1 MAPPLETDAV
11 VIGAGPAGLF
21 QVFELGLLGIQAHV
35 IDALPAP
42 GGQCIELYPDKPIYD
57 IPGLPFCTGRE
68 LTERLVQQIQPFG
81 ATFHLNQEVASV
93 QRQADRRFLVQTSQG
108 TRLLSKTVFIAGGVG
123 AFQPRML
130 QVPGLERF
138 HNRQVFYRAQDP
150 AALAGQHVVVMG
162 DDDTALEWALRLAQD
177 DEQDDEQDNAQ
188 VSPQHSGQTS
198 TQSVT
203 KQARSVT
210 LLHRRD
216 AFRAAPATVAR
227 MRERCQAGAM
237 RFMAGQIVG
246 FTEEQDRLTHLQ
258 VTGPDDR
265 TEQLPVDS
273 LLPFL
278 GLSPKLGPIAQW
290 GLALER
296 KQLVVDTEKFET
308 SEPGIFA
315 VGDVNTYPG
324 KKKLIVCGFHEATL
338 AAYAA
343 CAYVFPEQKVQLQY
357 TTTSPRLHELLG
369 VIPPKS

>member
-21 QVFELGLLGIQAHV
+21 QVFELGLLEIRAHV
-35 IDALPAP
+35 IDTLPMP

-68 LTERLVQQIQPFG
+68 LTDRLLQQIQPLG
-81 ATFHLNQEVASV
+81 PTFHLNQEVASV
-93 QRQADRRFLVQTSQG
+93 QRQADQRFLVQTSQG

-123 AFQPRML
+123 AFQPRTL
-130 QVPGLERF
+130 KVPGLERF
-138 HNRQVFYRAQDP
+138 HDQQVFYRVRDP
-150 AALAGQHVVVMG
+150 AAFAGQNLVVMG
-162 DDDTALEWALRLAQD
+162 DDDTALGWAIHFAQD
-177 DEQDDEQDNAQ
+177 G
-188 VSPQHSGQTS
+188 PHR
-198 TQSVT
+198 
-203 KQARSVT
+203 ARSVT
-210 LLHRRD
+210 LLHRRE
-216 AFRAAPATVAR
+216 AFRAAPATVEH
-227 MRERCQAGAM
+227 MRELCASGAM
-237 RFMAGQIVG
+237 RFVAGQIVG
-246 FTEEQDRLTHLQ
+246 FAEDQGRLNHLQ
-258 VTGPDDR
+258 VMDQDDR
-265 TEQLPVDS
+265 NQAVPVDS

-315 VGDVNTYPG
+315 VGDINTYPG

-343 CAYVFPEQKVQLQY
+343 CAYVFPDEKVQLQY

-369 VIPPKS
+369 VIPPKT

>member
-21 QVFELGLLGIQAHV
+21 QVFELGLLEIRAHV
-35 IDALPAP
+35 IDTLPVP

-68 LTERLVQQIQPFG
+68 LTDRLLQQIQPFG

-93 QRQADRRFLVQTSQG
+93 QRQADQRFLVQTSQG

-123 AFQPRML
+123 AFQPRTL
-130 QVPGLERF
+130 KVPGLERF
-138 HNRQVFYRAQDP
+138 HDQQVFYRVRDP
-150 AALAGQHVVVMG
+150 AAFAGQHLVVMG
-162 DDDTALEWALRLAQD
+162 DDDTALGWAVHFAQD
-177 DEQDDEQDNAQ
+177 G
-188 VSPQHSGQTS
+188 PQ
-198 TQSVT
+198 
-203 KQARSVT
+203 QARSVT

-216 AFRAAPATVAR
+216 AFRAAPATVER
-227 MRERCQAGAM
+227 MRELCESGAM
-237 RFMAGQIVG
+237 RFVAGQIVG
-246 FTEEQDRLTHLQ
+246 FEEAQGTLTHLQ
-258 VTGPDDR
+258 VMGPDDR
-265 TEQLPVDS
+265 TQAVPVDS

-315 VGDVNTYPG
+315 VGDINTYPG

-343 CAYVFPEQKVQLQY
+343 CAYVFPDLKVQLQY

-369 VIPPKS
+369 VIPPKT

>member
-21 QVFELGLLGIQAHV
+21 QVFELGLLEIRAHV
-35 IDALPAP
+35 IDTLPVP

-68 LTERLVQQIQPFG
+68 LTDRLLQQIQPFG

-93 QRQADRRFLVQTSQG
+93 QRQADQRFLVQTSQG

-123 AFQPRML
+123 AFQPRTL
-130 QVPGLERF
+130 KVPGLERF
-138 HNRQVFYRAQDP
+138 HDQQVFYRVRDP
-150 AALAGQHVVVMG
+150 AAFAGQHLVVMG
-162 DDDTALEWALRLAQD
+162 DDDTALGWAVHFAQD
-177 DEQDDEQDNAQ
+177 G
-188 VSPQHSGQTS
+188 PQ
-198 TQSVT
+198 
-203 KQARSVT
+203 QARSVT

-216 AFRAAPATVAR
+216 AFRAAPATVER
-227 MRERCQAGAM
+227 MRELCESGAM
-237 RFMAGQIVG
+237 RFVAGQIVG
-246 FTEEQDRLTHLQ
+246 FEEAQGTLTHLQ
-258 VTGPDDR
+258 VMGPDDR
-265 TEQLPVDS
+265 TQAVPVDS

-343 CAYVFPEQKVQLQY
+343 CAYVFPDEKVQLQY
-357 TTTSPRLHELLG
+357 TTTSPRLHQLLG
-369 VIPPKS
+369 VTPLSTN

>member
-21 QVFELGLLGIQAHV
+21 QVFELGLLEIRAHV
-35 IDALPAP
+35 IDTLPMP

-68 LTERLVQQIQPFG
+68 LTERLLQQIQPFG

-93 QRQADRRFLVQTSQG
+93 QRQADQRFLVQTSQG

-123 AFQPRML
+123 AFQPRTL
-130 QVPGLERF
+130 RVPGLERF
-138 HNRQVFYRAQDP
+138 HDQQVFYRVRDP
-150 AALAGQHVVVMG
+150 AAFAGQHLVVMG
-162 DDDTALEWALRLAQD
+162 DDHTALGWAVHFAQD
-177 DEQDDEQDNAQ
+177 G
-188 VSPQHSGQTS
+188 PQ
-198 TQSVT
+198 
-203 KQARSVT
+203 QARSVT

-216 AFRAAPATVAR
+216 AFRAAPATVER
-227 MRERCQAGAM
+227 MRELCESGAM
-237 RFMAGQIVG
+237 RFVAGQIVG
-246 FTEEQDRLTHLQ
+246 FEETQGTLTHLQ
-258 VTGPDDR
+258 VMGPDDR
-265 TEQLPVDS
+265 TQAVPVDS

-343 CAYVFPEQKVQLQY
+343 CAYVFPDEKVQLQY
-357 TTTSPRLHELLG
+357 TTTSPRLHQLLG
-369 VIPPKS
+369 VTPAPD

>member
-21 QVFELGLLGIQAHV
+21 QVFELGLLEIRAHV
-35 IDALPAP
+35 IDTLPMP

-68 LTERLVQQIQPFG
+68 LTDRLLQQIQPFG

-93 QRQADRRFLVQTSQG
+93 QRQADQRFLVQTSQG

-123 AFQPRML
+123 AFQPRPL
-130 QVPGLERF
+130 KVPGLERF
-138 HNRQVFYRAQDP
+138 HDQQVFYRVRDP
-150 AALAGQHVVVMG
+150 AAFAGQHLVVMG
-162 DDDTALEWALRLAQD
+162 DDDTALGWAVHFAQD
-177 DEQDDEQDNAQ
+177 G
-188 VSPQHSGQTS
+188 PQ
-198 TQSVT
+198 
-203 KQARSVT
+203 QARSVT

-216 AFRAAPATVAR
+216 TFRAAQATVER
-227 MRERCQAGAM
+227 MRELCESGAM
-237 RFMAGQIVG
+237 RFVAGQIVG
-246 FTEEQDRLTHLQ
+246 FEETQGTLTHLQ
-258 VTGPDDR
+258 VMGPDDR
-265 TEQLPVDS
+265 TQAVPVDS

-308 SEPGIFA
+308 SEPGVFA

-343 CAYVFPEQKVQLQY
+343 CAYVFPDEKVQLQY
-357 TTTSPRLHELLG
+357 TTTSPRLHQLLG
-369 VIPPKS
+369 VTPAPD

>member
-1 MAPPLETDAV
+1 MATPLETDAV

-21 QVFELGLLGIQAHV
+21 QVFELGLLEIRAHV
-35 IDALPAP
+35 IDTLPVP

-68 LTERLVQQIQPFG
+68 LTERLLQQIQPFG

-93 QRQADRRFLVQTSQG
+93 QRQADQRFLVQTSQG

-123 AFQPRML
+123 AFQPRTL
-130 QVPGLERF
+130 KVPGLERF
-138 HNRQVFYRAQDP
+138 HDQQVFYRVGDT
-150 AALAGQHVVVMG
+150 AAFAGQHLVVMG
-162 DDDTALEWALRLAQD
+162 DDDTALESALRLAQ
-177 DEQDDEQDNAQ
+177 QG
-188 VSPQHSGQTS
+188 PH
-198 TQSVT
+198 
-203 KQARSVT
+203 QARSVT

-216 AFRAAPATVAR
+216 AFRAASATVER
-227 MRERCQAGAM
+227 MRQCCLAGAM
-237 RFMAGQIVG
+237 RFLAGQIVG
-246 FTEEQDRLTHLQ
+246 FTEDQGRLTHLQ
-258 VTGPDDR
+258 VISPDDH
-265 TEQLPVDS
+265 TEHLPVDS

-278 GLSPKLGPIAQW
+278 GLSPKLGPIAEW

-343 CAYVFPEQKVQLQY
+343 CAYVFPDEKVQLQY
-357 TTTSPRLHELLG
+357 TTTSPRLHQLLG
-369 VIPPKS
+369 VTPAPD

>member
-1 MAPPLETDAV
+1 MASPLETDAV

-21 QVFELGLLGIQAHV
+21 QVFELGLLEIRAHV
-35 IDALPAP
+35 IDTLPVP

-93 QRQADRRFLVQTSQG
+93 QRQADQRFLVQTSQG

-123 AFQPRML
+123 AFQPRTL
-130 QVPGLERF
+130 KVPGLESF
-138 HNRQVFYRAQDP
+138 HDQQVFYRVRDP
-150 AALAGQHVVVMG
+150 AAFAGQHLVVMG
-162 DDDTALEWALRLAQD
+162 DDDSALGWAIHFAQD
-177 DEQDDEQDNAQ
+177 E
-188 VSPQHSGQTS
+188 PHR
-198 TQSVT
+198 
-203 KQARSVT
+203 ARSVT

-216 AFRAAPATVAR
+216 AFRAAPATVER
-227 MRERCQAGAM
+227 MRALCVSGAM

-246 FTEEQDRLTHLQ
+246 FAETQGRLTHLR
-258 VTGPDDR
+258 VTGADDR
-265 TEQLPVDS
+265 AHTVPVDI
-273 LLPFL
+273 LLPCL
-278 GLSPKLGPIAQW
+278 GLSPKLGPIAEW
-290 GLALER
+290 GLCLER
-296 KQLVVDTEKFET
+296 KQLVVDTESFET

-343 CAYVFPEQKVQLQY
+343 CAYVFPDQKVPLEY
-357 TTTSPRLHELLG
+357 TTTSPRLHALLG
-369 VIPPKS
+369 VTPPRT

>member
-21 QVFELGLLGIQAHV
+21 QVFELGLLEIRAHV
-35 IDALPAP
+35 IDTLPVP

-68 LTERLVQQIQPFG
+68 LTDRLLQQIQPFG

-93 QRQADRRFLVQTSQG
+93 QRQADQRFLVQTSQG

-123 AFQPRML
+123 AFQPRTL
-130 QVPGLERF
+130 RVPGLERF
-138 HNRQVFYRAQDP
+138 HDQQVFYRVRDP
-150 AALAGQHVVVMG
+150 AAFAGQHLVVMG
-162 DDDTALEWALRLAQD
+162 DDDTALGWAVNFAQD
-177 DEQDDEQDNAQ
+177 G
-188 VSPQHSGQTS
+188 PQ
-198 TQSVT
+198 
-203 KQARSVT
+203 QARSVT

-216 AFRAAPATVAR
+216 AFRAAPATVER
-227 MRERCQAGAM
+227 MRELCESGAM
-237 RFMAGQIVG
+237 RFVAGQIVG
-246 FTEEQDRLTHLQ
+246 FEEAQGTLTHLQ
-258 VTGPDDR
+258 VMGPDDR
-265 TEQLPVDS
+265 TQAVPVDS

-343 CAYVFPEQKVQLQY
+343 CAYVFPDEKVQLQY
-357 TTTSPRLHELLG
+357 TTTSPRLHQLLG
-369 VIPPKS
+369 VTPAPD

>member
-21 QVFELGLLGIQAHV
+21 QVFELGLLEIRAHV
-35 IDALPAP
+35 IDTLPVP

-68 LTERLVQQIQPFG
+68 LTDRLLQQIQPFG

-93 QRQADRRFLVQTSQG
+93 QRQADQRFLVQTSQG

-123 AFQPRML
+123 AFQPRPL
-130 QVPGLERF
+130 KVPGLERF
-138 HNRQVFYRAQDP
+138 HDQQVFYRVRDP
-150 AALAGQHVVVMG
+150 AAFAGQHLVVMG
-162 DDDTALEWALRLAQD
+162 DDHTALGWAVHFAQD
-177 DEQDDEQDNAQ
+177 G
-188 VSPQHSGQTS
+188 PQ
-198 TQSVT
+198 
-203 KQARSVT
+203 QARSVT

-216 AFRAAPATVAR
+216 TFRAAQATVER
-227 MRERCQAGAM
+227 MRELCESGAM
-237 RFMAGQIVG
+237 RFVAGQIVG
-246 FTEEQDRLTHLQ
+246 FEEAQGTLTHLQ
-258 VTGPDDR
+258 VMGPDDR
-265 TEQLPVDS
+265 TQAVPVDS

-343 CAYVFPEQKVQLQY
+343 CAYVFPDEKVQLQY
-357 TTTSPRLHELLG
+357 TTTSPRLHQLLG
-369 VIPPKS
+369 VTPAPD

>member
-21 QVFELGLLGIQAHV
+21 QVFELGLLEIRAHV
-35 IDALPAP
+35 IDTLPVP

-68 LTERLVQQIQPFG
+68 LTDRLLQQIQPFG
-81 ATFHLNQEVASV
+81 ATLHLDQEVASV

-123 AFQPRML
+123 AFQPRTL
-130 QVPGLERF
+130 KVPGLERF
-138 HNRQVFYRAQDP
+138 QDRQVLYRVHDP

-162 DDDTALEWALRLAQD
+162 DDDMALEWALRLAQAD
-177 DEQDDEQDNAQ
+177 TIQ
-188 VSPQHSGQTS
+188 P
-198 TQSVT
+198 
-203 KQARSVT
+203 RSVT

-216 AFRAAPATVAR
+216 AFRAASATVER
-227 MRERCQAGAM
+227 MRQCCQAGAM
-237 RFMAGQIVG
+237 RFLAGQIVG
-246 FTEEQDRLTHLQ
+246 FTEDEGRLTHLQ
-258 VTGPDDR
+258 VISPDDH
-265 TEQLPVDS
+265 TAHLPVDS

-278 GLSPKLGPIAQW
+278 GLSPKLGPIAEW

-343 CAYVFPEQKVQLQY
+343 CGYVFPDEKVQLQY
-357 TTTSPRLHELLG
+357 TTTSPRLHQLLG
-369 VIPPKS
+369 VTPAPD

>member
-21 QVFELGLLGIQAHV
+21 QVFELGLLEIRAHV
-35 IDALPAP
+35 IDTLPVP

-68 LTERLVQQIQPFG
+68 LTDRLLQQIQPFG

-93 QRQADRRFLVQTSQG
+93 QRQADQRFLVQTSQG

-123 AFQPRML
+123 AFQPRPL
-130 QVPGLERF
+130 KVPGLERF
-138 HNRQVFYRAQDP
+138 HDQQVFYRVRDP
-150 AALAGQHVVVMG
+150 AAFAGQHLVVMG
-162 DDDTALEWALRLAQD
+162 DDDTALGWAVHFAQD
-177 DEQDDEQDNAQ
+177 G
-188 VSPQHSGQTS
+188 PQ
-198 TQSVT
+198 
-203 KQARSVT
+203 QARSVT

-216 AFRAAPATVAR
+216 TFRAAQATVER
-227 MRERCQAGAM
+227 MRELCESGAM
-237 RFMAGQIVG
+237 RFVAGQIVG
-246 FTEEQDRLTHLQ
+246 FEETQGTLTHLQ
-258 VTGPDDR
+258 VMGPDDR
-265 TEQLPVDS
+265 TQAVPVDS

-308 SEPGIFA
+308 SEPGVFA

-343 CAYVFPEQKVQLQY
+343 CAYVFPDEKVQLQY
-357 TTTSPRLHELLG
+357 TTTSPRLHQLLG
-369 VIPPKS
+369 VTPAPD

>member
-21 QVFELGLLGIQAHV
+21 QVFELGLLEIRAHV
-35 IDALPAP
+35 IDTLPMP

-68 LTERLVQQIQPFG
+68 LTERLLQQIQPFG

-93 QRQADRRFLVQTSQG
+93 QRQADQRFLVQTSQG

-123 AFQPRML
+123 AFQPRPL
-130 QVPGLERF
+130 KVPGLERF
-138 HNRQVFYRAQDP
+138 HDQQVFYRVRDP
-150 AALAGQHVVVMG
+150 AAFAGQHLVVMG
-162 DDDTALEWALRLAQD
+162 DDDTALGWAVHFAQD
-177 DEQDDEQDNAQ
+177 G
-188 VSPQHSGQTS
+188 PQ
-198 TQSVT
+198 
-203 KQARSVT
+203 QARSVT

-216 AFRAAPATVAR
+216 AFRAAPATVER
-227 MRERCQAGAM
+227 MRELCESGAM
-237 RFMAGQIVG
+237 RFVAGQIVG
-246 FTEEQDRLTHLQ
+246 FEETQGTLTHLQ
-258 VTGPDDR
+258 VMGPDDR
-265 TEQLPVDS
+265 TQAVPVDS

-343 CAYVFPEQKVQLQY
+343 CAYVFPDLKVQLQY

-369 VIPPKS
+369 VIPPKT

>member
-21 QVFELGLLGIQAHV
+21 QVFQLGLLEIRAHV
-35 IDALPAP
+35 IDTLPAP

-68 LTERLVQQIQPFG
+68 LTDRLLQQIQPFG
-81 ATFHLNQEVASV
+81 ASFHLNQEVALV
-93 QRQADRRFLVQTSQG
+93 QRQADQRFLVQTNQD

-123 AFQPRML
+123 AFQPRTL
-130 QVPGLERF
+130 KVPGLERF
-138 HNRQVFYRAQDP
+138 HDQQVFYRVRDP
-150 AALAGQHVVVMG
+150 AAFAGQHLVVMG
-162 DDDTALEWALRLAQD
+162 DDDTALGWAVHFAQ
-177 DEQDDEQDNAQ
+177 EG
-188 VSPQHSGQTS
+188 PQ
-198 TQSVT
+198 
-203 KQARSVT
+203 QARSVT

-216 AFRAAPATVAR
+216 AFRAAPATVER
-227 MRERCQAGAM
+227 MRALRESGAM
-237 RFMAGQIVG
+237 RFTAGQIVG
-246 FTEEQDRLTHLQ
+246 FEEEQGRLTHLQ
-258 VTGPDDR
+258 ITGADDR
-265 TEQLPVDS
+265 IQTVPVDS

-324 KKKLIVCGFHEATL
+324 KKKLILCGFHEATL
-338 AAYAA
+338 AAFAA
-343 CAYVFPEQKVQLQY
+343 CAYVFPGEKAQLQY
-357 TTTSPRLHELLG
+357 TTTSPRLHQLLG
-369 VIPPKS
+369 VSPGTEA

>member
-21 QVFELGLLGIQAHV
+21 QVFELGLLEIRAHV
-35 IDALPAP
+35 IDTLPVP

-68 LTERLVQQIQPFG
+68 LTERLLQQIQPFG

-93 QRQADRRFLVQTSQG
+93 QRQADQRFLVQTSQG

-123 AFQPRML
+123 AFQPRPL
-130 QVPGLERF
+130 KVPGLERF
-138 HNRQVFYRAQDP
+138 HDQQVFYRVRDP
-150 AALAGQHVVVMG
+150 AAFAGQHLVVMG
-162 DDDTALEWALRLAQD
+162 DDDTALGWAVHFAQD
-177 DEQDDEQDNAQ
+177 G
-188 VSPQHSGQTS
+188 PQ
-198 TQSVT
+198 
-203 KQARSVT
+203 QARSVT

-216 AFRAAPATVAR
+216 AFRAAPATVER
-227 MRERCQAGAM
+227 MRELCESGAM
-237 RFMAGQIVG
+237 RFVAGQIVG
-246 FTEEQDRLTHLQ
+246 FEEAQGTLTHLQ
-258 VTGPDDR
+258 VMGPDDR
-265 TEQLPVDS
+265 TQAVPVDS

-343 CAYVFPEQKVQLQY
+343 CAYVFPDEKVQLQY
-357 TTTSPRLHELLG
+357 TTTSPRLHQLLG
-369 VIPPKS
+369 VTPAPD

>member
-21 QVFELGLLGIQAHV
+21 QVFELGLLEIRAHV
-35 IDALPAP
+35 IDTLPVP

-68 LTERLVQQIQPFG
+68 LTDRLLQQIQPFG

-93 QRQADRRFLVQTSQG
+93 QRQADQRFLVQTSQG

-123 AFQPRML
+123 AFQPRTL
-130 QVPGLERF
+130 RVPGLERF
-138 HNRQVFYRAQDP
+138 HDQQVFYRVRDP
-150 AALAGQHVVVMG
+150 AAFAGQHLVVMG
-162 DDDTALEWALRLAQD
+162 DDDTALGWAVHFAQD
-177 DEQDDEQDNAQ
+177 G
-188 VSPQHSGQTS
+188 PQ
-198 TQSVT
+198 
-203 KQARSVT
+203 QARSVT

-216 AFRAAPATVAR
+216 AFRAAPATVER
-227 MRERCQAGAM
+227 MRELCESGAM
-237 RFMAGQIVG
+237 RFVAGQIVG
-246 FTEEQDRLTHLQ
+246 FEEAQGTLTHLQ
-258 VTGPDDR
+258 VMGPDDR
-265 TEQLPVDS
+265 TQAVPVDS

-343 CAYVFPEQKVQLQY
+343 CAYVFPDEKVQLQY
-357 TTTSPRLHELLG
+357 TTTSPRLHQLLG
-369 VIPPKS
+369 VTPAPD

>member
-21 QVFELGLLGIQAHV
+21 QVFELGLLEIRAHV
-35 IDALPAP
+35 IDTLPVP

-68 LTERLVQQIQPFG
+68 LTDRLLQQIQPFG
-81 ATFHLNQEVASV
+81 ATLHLDQEVASV

-123 AFQPRML
+123 AFQPRTL
-130 QVPGLERF
+130 KVPGLERF
-138 HNRQVFYRAQDP
+138 HDQQVFYRVRDP
-150 AALAGQHVVVMG
+150 AAFAGQHLVVMG
-162 DDDTALEWALRLAQD
+162 DDDTALGWAIHFSQD
-177 DEQDDEQDNAQ
+177 G
-188 VSPQHSGQTS
+188 PHR
-198 TQSVT
+198 
-203 KQARSVT
+203 ARSVT

-216 AFRAAPATVAR
+216 AFRAAPTTVKR
-227 MRERCQAGAM
+227 MRALCEAGAL
-237 RFMAGQIVG
+237 RFVAGQIVG
-246 FTEEQDRLTHLQ
+246 FEEAQGTVTHLQ
-258 VTGPDDR
+258 VMGPDDR
-265 TEQLPVDS
+265 NQAVPMDS

-278 GLSPKLGPIAQW
+278 GLSPKLGPIAEW

-343 CAYVFPEQKVQLQY
+343 CAYVFPDEKVQLQY

-369 VIPPKS
+369 VTPAPD

>member
-21 QVFELGLLGIQAHV
+21 QVFELGLLEIRAHV
-35 IDALPAP
+35 IDTLPMP

-68 LTERLVQQIQPFG
+68 LTDRLLQQIQPFG

-93 QRQADRRFLVQTSQG
+93 QRQADQRFLVQTSQG

-123 AFQPRML
+123 AFQPRPL
-130 QVPGLERF
+130 KVPGLERF
-138 HNRQVFYRAQDP
+138 HDQQVFYRVRDP
-150 AALAGQHVVVMG
+150 AAFAGQHLVVMG
-162 DDDTALEWALRLAQD
+162 DDDTALGWAVHFAQD
-177 DEQDDEQDNAQ
+177 G
-188 VSPQHSGQTS
+188 PR
-198 TQSVT
+198 
-203 KQARSVT
+203 QARSVT

-216 AFRAAPATVAR
+216 TFRAAQATVER
-227 MRERCQAGAM
+227 MRELCESGAM
-237 RFMAGQIVG
+237 RFVAGQIVG
-246 FTEEQDRLTHLQ
+246 FEEAQGTLTHLQ
-258 VTGPDDR
+258 VMGPDDR
-265 TEQLPVDS
+265 TQAVPVDS

-343 CAYVFPEQKVQLQY
+343 CAYVFPDEKVQLQY
-357 TTTSPRLHELLG
+357 TTTSPRLHQLLG
-369 VIPPKS
+369 VTPAPD

>member
-21 QVFELGLLGIQAHV
+21 QVFELGLLEIRAHV
-35 IDALPAP
+35 IDTLPVP

-68 LTERLVQQIQPFG
+68 LTDRLLQQIQPFG

-93 QRQADRRFLVQTSQG
+93 QRQADQRFLVQTSQG

-123 AFQPRML
+123 AFQPRTL
-130 QVPGLERF
+130 KVPGLERF
-138 HNRQVFYRAQDP
+138 HDQQVFYRVRDP
-150 AALAGQHVVVMG
+150 AAFAGQHLVVMG
-162 DDDTALEWALRLAQD
+162 DDHTALGWAVHFAQD
-177 DEQDDEQDNAQ
+177 G
-188 VSPQHSGQTS
+188 PQ
-198 TQSVT
+198 
-203 KQARSVT
+203 QARSVT

-216 AFRAAPATVAR
+216 AFRAAPATVER
-227 MRERCQAGAM
+227 MRELCESGAM
-237 RFMAGQIVG
+237 RFVAGQIVG
-246 FTEEQDRLTHLQ
+246 FEETQGTLTHLQ
-258 VTGPDDR
+258 VMGPDDR
-265 TEQLPVDS
+265 TQAVPVDS

-308 SEPGIFA
+308 SEPGVFA

-343 CAYVFPEQKVQLQY
+343 CAYVFPDEKVQLQY
-357 TTTSPRLHELLG
+357 TTTSPRLHQLLG
-369 VIPPKS
+369 VTPAPD

>member
-21 QVFELGLLGIQAHV
+21 QVFQLGLLEIRAHV
-35 IDALPAP
+35 IDTLPAP

-68 LTERLVQQIQPFG
+68 LTDRLLQQIQPFG
-81 ATFHLNQEVASV
+81 ASFHLNQEVASV
-93 QRQADRRFLVQTSQG
+93 QRQADQRFLVQTSQD

-123 AFQPRML
+123 AFQPRTVK
-130 QVPGLERF
+130 VPGLERF
-138 HNRQVFYRAQDP
+138 HDQQVFYRVRDP
-150 AALAGQHVVVMG
+150 AAFAGQHLVVMG
-162 DDDTALEWALRLAQD
+162 DDDTALGWAIRFAQ
-177 DEQDDEQDNAQ
+177 EG
-188 VSPQHSGQTS
+188 PH
-198 TQSVT
+198 
-203 KQARSVT
+203 QARSVT

-216 AFRAAPATVAR
+216 AFRAAPATVER
-227 MRERCQAGAM
+227 MRELCTSGAM
-237 RFMAGQIVG
+237 RFLAGQCVG
-246 FTEEQDRLTHLQ
+246 FEETQGKLTHLQ
-258 VTGPDDR
+258 VVGPDDR
-265 TEQLPVDS
+265 TQTVPVDT
-273 LLPFL
+273 LLPFM

-324 KKKLIVCGFHEATL
+324 KKKLILCGFHEATL

-343 CAYVFPEQKVQLQY
+343 CAYVFRGEPVQLQY
-357 TTTSPRLHELLG
+357 TTTSPRLHQLLG
-369 VIPPKS
+369 VTPAAD

>member
-21 QVFELGLLGIQAHV
+21 QVFELGLLEIRAHV
-35 IDALPAP
+35 IDTLPVP

-68 LTERLVQQIQPFG
+68 LTDRLLQQIQPFG

-93 QRQADRRFLVQTSQG
+93 QRQADQRFLVQTSQG

-123 AFQPRML
+123 AFQPRTL
-130 QVPGLERF
+130 KVPGLERF
-138 HNRQVFYRAQDP
+138 HDQQVFYRVRDP
-150 AALAGQHVVVMG
+150 AAFAGQHLVVIG
-162 DDDTALEWALRLAQD
+162 DDDTALGWAVHFAQD
-177 DEQDDEQDNAQ
+177 G
-188 VSPQHSGQTS
+188 PQ
-198 TQSVT
+198 
-203 KQARSVT
+203 QARSVT

-216 AFRAAPATVAR
+216 AFRAAPATVER
-227 MRERCQAGAM
+227 MRELCVSGAM
-237 RFMAGQIVG
+237 RFVAGQIVG
-246 FTEEQDRLTHLQ
+246 FEEAQGTLTHLQ
-258 VTGPDDR
+258 VMGPDDR
-265 TEQLPVDS
+265 TQAVPVDS

-343 CAYVFPEQKVQLQY
+343 CAYVFPDEKVQLQY
-357 TTTSPRLHELLG
+357 TTTSPRLHQLLG
-369 VIPPKS
+369 VTPLSTN

>member
-21 QVFELGLLGIQAHV
+21 QVFELGLLEIRAHV
-35 IDALPAP
+35 IDTLPVP

-68 LTERLVQQIQPFG
+68 LTDRLLQQIQPFG

-93 QRQADRRFLVQTSQG
+93 QRQADQRFLVQTSQG

-123 AFQPRML
+123 AFQPRPL
-130 QVPGLERF
+130 KVPGLERF
-138 HNRQVFYRAQDP
+138 HDQQVFYRVRDP
-150 AALAGQHVVVMG
+150 AAFAGQHLVVMG
-162 DDDTALEWALRLAQD
+162 DDDTALGWAVHFAQD
-177 DEQDDEQDNAQ
+177 G
-188 VSPQHSGQTS
+188 PQ
-198 TQSVT
+198 
-203 KQARSVT
+203 QARSVT

-216 AFRAAPATVAR
+216 AFRAAPATVER
-227 MRERCQAGAM
+227 MRELCESGAM
-237 RFMAGQIVG
+237 RFVAGQIVG
-246 FTEEQDRLTHLQ
+246 FEETQGTLTHLQ
-258 VTGPDDR
+258 VMGPDDR
-265 TEQLPVDS
+265 TQAVPVDS

-308 SEPGIFA
+308 SEPGVFA

-343 CAYVFPEQKVQLQY
+343 CAYVFPDEKVQLQY
-357 TTTSPRLHELLG
+357 TTTSPRLHQLLG
-369 VIPPKS
+369 VTPAPD

>member
-21 QVFELGLLGIQAHV
+21 QVFELGLLEIRAHV
-35 IDALPAP
+35 IDTLPVP

-68 LTERLVQQIQPFG
+68 LTERLLQQIQPFG

-93 QRQADRRFLVQTSQG
+93 QRQADQRFLVQTSQG

-123 AFQPRML
+123 AFQPRPL
-130 QVPGLERF
+130 KVPGLERF
-138 HNRQVFYRAQDP
+138 HDQQVFYRVRDP
-150 AALAGQHVVVMG
+150 AAFAGQHLVVMG
-162 DDDTALEWALRLAQD
+162 DDHTALGWAVHFAQD
-177 DEQDDEQDNAQ
+177 G
-188 VSPQHSGQTS
+188 PQ
-198 TQSVT
+198 
-203 KQARSVT
+203 QARSVT

-216 AFRAAPATVAR
+216 AFRAAPATVER
-227 MRERCQAGAM
+227 MRELCESGAM
-237 RFMAGQIVG
+237 RFVAGQIVG
-246 FTEEQDRLTHLQ
+246 FEEAQGTLTHLQ
-258 VTGPDDR
+258 VMGPDDR
-265 TEQLPVDS
+265 TQAVPVDS

-343 CAYVFPEQKVQLQY
+343 CAYVFPDEKVQLQY
-357 TTTSPRLHELLG
+357 TTTSPRLHQLLG
-369 VIPPKS
+369 VTPAPD